1 MKAIKLRLVLIYLLF
16 LSPSINYANELND
29 LLVTA
34 DPEKGSK
41 VSIIC
46 QACHSI
52 GKGEPAK
59 IGPNLYDILG
69 RDIASKKDYNYSSAF
84 TEQKG
89 NWDFEKLDQFIQNPS
104 QMIPGT
110 AMTFPGIKSKVD
122 RAAIIAWLRLQSDNP
137 IALPPS
143 SFKVGTAPKVLNDE
157 EDPDLALLPK
167 GIGREEV
174 FYTCSVCHSIK
185 LVAQQGLDRY
195 SWEETLEWMVEEQ
208 EMDRL
213 DEENQKLVLDYLSE
227 YFGIDR

>member
-1 MKAIKLRLVLIYLLF
+1 MKAIKLRLALICLLF
-16 LSPSINYANELND
+16 LFPSIHYANELND

-34 DPEKGSK
+34 DLERGSK
-41 VSIIC
+41 VSISC

-52 GKGEPAK
+52 GKGELAK
-59 IGPNLYDILG
+59 LGPNLYSVLG
-69 RDIASKKDYNYSSAF
+69 RDIASKKDYNYSAAF

-89 NWDFEKLDQFIQNPS
+89 NWSFEKLDRFIQNPS
-104 QMIPGT
+104 QVIPGT

-137 IALPPS
+137 IALPLS
-143 SFKVGTAPKVLNDE
+143 SFKGETAPIVLTNE

-167 GIGREEV
+167 GKGREEV

-185 LVAQQGLDRY
+185 LVVQQGLDRY

-213 DEENQKLVLDYLSE
+213 DEENQQLVLDYLSE

>member
-1 MKAIKLRLVLIYLLF
+1 MKAIKLRLSLICLLCLF
-16 LSPSINYANELND
+16 PSIHYANELND

-34 DPEKGSK
+34 DIERGSK
-41 VSIIC
+41 VSITC
-46 QACHSI
+46 QACHSL

-59 IGPNLYDILG
+59 IGPNLFGVLG
-69 RDIASKKDYNYSSAF
+69 RDIASKKDYNYSAAF

-89 NWDFEKLDQFIQNPS
+89 NWSFEKLDQFIQNPS

-110 AMTFPGIKSKVD
+110 AMTFPGIKSKAD

-143 SFKVGTAPKVLNDE
+143 SFKGETAPIALTNE
-157 EDPDLALLPK
+157 EEPDLALLPK
-167 GIGREEV
+167 GKGRDVV

-195 SWEETLEWMVEEQ
+195 RWGKTLEWMVEEQ
-208 EMDRL
+208 GMDRL
-213 DEENQKLVLDYLSE
+213 DEENQQLVLDYLSE

>member
-1 MKAIKLRLVLIYLLF
+1 MKAIKLRLALICLLF
-16 LSPSINYANELND
+16 LFPSILYANELND
-29 LLVTA
+29 LLATA
-34 DPEKGSK
+34 DVERGSK
-41 VSIIC
+41 VSITC

-59 IGPNLYDILG
+59 IGPNLYGILG
-69 RDIASKKDYNYSSAF
+69 QDMASKKDFPYSAAF
-84 TEQKG
+84 TEQKE
-89 NWDFEKLDQFIQNPS
+89 NWSFEKIDQFIQNPS

-110 AMTFPGIKSKVD
+110 AMVFPGIKSKAD

-143 SFKVGTAPKVLNDE
+143 SFNGETAPIVLTDE

-167 GIGREEV
+167 GKGREEV

-185 LVAQQGLDRY
+185 LVVQQGLDRD

-213 DEENQKLVLDYLSE
+213 DDENQQLVLDYLSE
-227 YFGIDR
+227 YFGVNR